1 MTDWNPMNWLSLSHL
16 ARPLWIVW
24 MVLLFLCAFF
34 YAVRPRN
41 KRLFEDCARIPF
53 RADSESESH
62 E

>member
-1 MTDWNPMNWLSLSHL
+1 MTDWNPMDWLSLSHL

-41 KRLFEDCARIPF
+41 KRLFDDCARIPF
-53 RADSESESH
+53 RADSESENH